1 MPVLSPRE
9 QILGLMQQYE
19 TAYETLDVDLL
30 GSLYP
35 SVPIQVKNSFGN
47 FKSLS
52 LQMDAIEGPSVDRS
66 TAGRTA
72 SAIYRIVQTIE
83 PKVGKSTTSRHR
95 ATFQFAGVGDAWII
109 VSVVWE
115 AE

>member
-1 MPVLSPRE
+1 
-9 QILGLMQQYE
+9 MQQYQ

-35 SVPIQVKNSFGN
+35 SVPIQVKNSFQN
-47 FKSLS
+47 FKSLR
-52 LQMDAIEGPSVDRS
+52 LRMEVIEGPTIDRS

-72 SAIYRIVQTIE
+72 SAVYRLVQTIE
-83 PKVGKSTTSRHR
+83 PKLGKSTTSRHR
-95 ATFQFAGVGDAWII
+95 ATFQYAGIGNAWII
-109 VSVVWE
+109 VDVSWE